1 MAITCPNCN
10 ADLPDDAVFCDQC
23 GASLGSQAPSPSPA
37 AAPPAPVGQDV
48 CPQCG
53 ASTIPGE
60 AFCDNCGASLAEPQ
74 VSAAPPIPV
83 EPEPVPAP
91 AEARPDLVQ
100 CPACGAENLPD
111 SRFCSNCGI
120 VMEAAAEEEP
130 PAPEPE
136 PAPAPEPAGE
146 AETVVEEPE
155 PAAEAAPVAAVAPE
169 PPSPIGRARFIV
181 RDSGAEIT
189 LPTDEG
195 EYIIGRE
202 DPVSGVFPTVDM
214 NPHDGENLGVSR
226 RHAQL
231 TVDAGLYFIQDL
243 DSTNFTFLDRKK
255 LAPFTPAALS
265 NGDEVRLG
273 KLVMTFLE

>member
-23 GASLGSQAPSPSPA
+23 GASLSSAPISPPA
-37 AAPPAPVGQDV
+37 AIAPPPAGEDV

-74 VSAAPPIPV
+74 VAEAPAPSL
-83 EPEPVPAP
+83 PEPAPAP
-91 AEARPDLVQ
+91 AEVRPDLVQ

-111 SRFCSNCGI
+111 STFCSNCGI
-120 VMEAAAEEEP
+120 LMEAPAESEVSST
-130 PAPEPE
+130 EPE
-136 PAPAPEPAGE
+136 AQPESAEE
-146 AETVVEEPE
+146 AETLAV
-155 PAAEAAPVAAVAPE
+155 EAAPMVEEAPPEAVAVPAT
-169 PPSPIGRARFIV
+169 PAPTGRARFVV
-181 RDSGAEIT
+181 RDSGAEIA
-189 LPTDEG
+189 LPEAEG
-195 EYIIGRE
+195 EYVIGRE
-202 DPVSGVFPTVDM
+202 DPVSGVFPAVDM
-214 NPHDGENLGVSR
+214 NAHDGENLGVSR

-231 TVDAGLYFIQDL
+231 TIEAGIYFIQDL

-255 LAPFTPAALS
+255 LAPFAPAALS

-273 KLVMTFLE
+273 NLVMTFLE

>member
-23 GASLGSQAPSPSPA
+23 GASLSTAPSPAPA
-37 AAPPAPVGQDV
+37 VAAPAPPGDNT

-74 VSAAPPIPV
+74 VSAASVSV
-83 EPEPVPAP
+83 EPEPQSEPALAP
-91 AEARPDLVQ
+91 VEGQPDLTQ

-111 SRFCSNCGI
+111 SSFCSNCGI
-120 VMEAAAEEEP
+120 VMEAVTEAEAS
-130 PAPEPE
+130 APEPE
-136 PAPAPEPAGE
+136 PEPIDE
-146 AETVVEEPE
+146 VETAV
-155 PAAEAAPVAAVAPE
+155 AEAPVPIEETPVAAVAASDAPA
-169 PPSPIGRARFIV
+169 PTGRARFVV
-181 RDSGAEIT
+181 RDSGAEIA
-189 LPTDEG
+189 LPTAEG
-195 EYIIGRE
+195 EYVIGRE
-202 DPVSGVFPTVDM
+202 DPVSGVFPAIDM
-214 NPHDGENLGVSR
+214 NAHDGENLGVSR
-226 RHAQL
+226 RHAQV
-231 TVDAGLYFIQDL
+231 TVEAGIYFLQDL

-273 KLVMTFLE
+273 KLVLTFLE

>member
-23 GASLGSQAPSPSPA
+23 GASLGSSAPSPAPA
-37 AAPPAPVGQDV
+37 AASPAPVGEEL

-60 AFCDNCGASLAEPQ
+60 AFCDSCGASLAEPQ
-74 VSAAPPIPV
+74 VSAAPPIVV
-83 EPEPVPAP
+83 EPEPVAAP
-91 AEARPDLVQ
+91 VEARPDLVQ

-111 SRFCSNCGI
+111 SRFCANCGI
-120 VMEAAAEEEP
+120 VMEPVVEEELP
-130 PAPEPE
+130 EPEPEPEPE
-136 PAPAPEPAGE
+136 PAEE
-146 AETVVEEPE
+146 AETLVEETPE
-155 PAAEAAPVAAVAPE
+155 PVAEEAIPEAPA
-169 PPSPIGRARFIV
+169 PIGRARFIV

-189 LPTDEG
+189 LPTAEG

-231 TVDAGLYFIQDL
+231 SVDAGLYFIQDL
-243 DSTNFTFLDRKK
+243 DSTNYTFLDRKK

>member
-1 MAITCPNCN
+1 MAITCPNCK

-23 GASLGSQAPSPSPA
+23 GASLGSAAPSPAPA
-37 AAPPAPVGQDV
+37 VAAPAPVGEEV

-60 AFCDNCGASLAEPQ
+60 AFCDHCGASLAEPQ
-74 VSAAPPIPV
+74 VSAAPPAPV
-83 EPEPVPAP
+83 EPVAVPAP
-91 AEARPDLVQ
+91 AEARPDLAQ
-100 CPACGAENLPD
+100 CPGCGAENLPD
-111 SRFCSNCGI
+111 SKFCANCGI
-120 VMEAAAEEEP
+120 VMEAVAEEPSAAELE

-136 PAPAPEPAGE
+136 PVIE
-146 AETVVEEPE
+146 AETVVEKEPQ
-155 PAAEAAPVAAVAPE
+155 PVAEAPPQVAAIPE
-169 PPSPIGRARFIV
+169 PPVPIGRARFIV

-189 LPTDEG
+189 LPTAEG

-231 TVDAGLYFIQDL
+231 TVEAGIYFIQDL

-265 NGDEVRLG
+265 NGDEVRLD